1 MKLVLM
7 RHAEAVS
14 VAGSDAERALTP
26 RGLEQARE
34 TAQWLLQQFPPPA
47 AGHASLQVFSSPY
60 LRARQTGSIVA
71 EVLRQPL
78 LALSH
83 VTPDDDARVALG
95 AIEEAATA
103 ETVVVVTHMPLVA
116 TLSQWLEEGVLSA
129 GRGFMLAEARVL
141 EMAVPGPQAGTR
153 LAQFAP
159 GLGL

>member
-7 RHAEAVS
+7 RHAEAVA

-34 TAQWLLQQFPPPA
+34 TAQWLQQQLPVA
-47 AGHASLQVFSSPY
+47 ASLQVFSSPY

-71 EVLRQPL
+71 EVLQQPL

-103 ETVVVVTHMPLVA
+103 ETVIVVTHMPLVA
-116 TLSQWLEEGVLSA
+116 SLSQWLEEGVLSA

-141 EMAVPGPQAGTR
+141 TMDVPGPQAATR